1 MNQYTKLMVLMV
13 ILFSSVLCCESAIS
27 GDRLVF
33 HVPINY
39 KNVHMTK
46 TRIKPVHHRTYQ
58 KTDFKVLGYSADKP
72 YGSFVR
78 QLTLVLLLTAV
89 LASGSRASKS
99 KKHNVLSSSSTGGR
113 WQSRALLEG
122 ASSRSGELQM
132 PHVKPAPFSKPS
144 HAALGHGSSTKRAYY
159 LPTVTNFENKLH
171 HFINNLKTGI
181 GSSKLAHAVNGVTS
195 SLQQQL
201 TSPGAAGAI
210 ANLLP
215 RPSALHSAAGYYGV
229 ANELRYGQPFVS
241 KQTTGS
247 HFKTAPATFGK
258 GGKRGR
264 HSATASPPGKYDS
277 LMSDL
282 GISGYKHFENSVIR
296 DLERREELKVEATI
310 HTLFPEDD
318 GWRPI
323 ASNRKPVSVK
333 APVPEHSEPKGV
345 TVAPE
350 KSRPTALSSVRPSKG
365 KLTSVGSSTAPKP
378 TVHLGQKT
386 RSKGT
391 APMGKDKRTKDRS
404 KCWNC
409 VGSTS
414 SSAPGHGSS
423 STVKIPVAF
432 KNASTA
438 HRHGPAYDASMFY
451 GSDGRPPAAVG
462 GSAAQSYSNIE
473 VHYNR
478 TLAPPFAAS
487 PWTQPLGPGLLELST
502 QPAPPVTT
510 FSVLPET
517 VAVTN
522 VPVVYG
528 NSIKKSF
535 SKHVKPYGP
544 PASYVGHPAD
554 TPATSSTTTHNPTG
568 ASQGTKATTKK
579 RPAHKQD
586 SHGLGAG
593 HLRRPLPTGKASDI
607 SGSASSKHE
616 QRVKK
621 KFDPKYSRNRGSIK
635 FKDALKQNPD
645 QLYR

>member
-1 MNQYTKLMVLMV
+1 NTLHQEHPKQ
-13 ILFSSVLCCESAIS
+13 S
-27 GDRLVF
+27 RLVSPLR
-33 HVPINY
+33 VVS
-39 KNVHMTK
+39 VHCWCGDCDASQRK
-46 TRIKPVHHRTYQ
+46 
-58 KTDFKVLGYSADKP
+58 GYCRLVRSGAAADRAFSYSEVSFLCSFSVMGTSRSQ
-72 YGSFVR
+72 YGSFMR
-78 QLTLVLLLTAV
+78 QFALLLLLTAV
-89 LASGSRASKS
+89 LASGSR
-99 KKHNVLSSSSTGGR
+99 V
-113 WQSRALLEG
+113 
-122 ASSRSGELQM
+122 
-132 PHVKPAPFSKPS
+132 
-144 HAALGHGSSTKRAYY
+144 
-159 LPTVTNFENKLH
+159 
-171 HFINNLKTGI
+171 
-181 GSSKLAHAVNGVTS
+181 
-195 SLQQQL
+195 
-201 TSPGAAGAI
+201 
-210 ANLLP
+210 
-215 RPSALHSAAGYYGV
+215 SATGYYGV
-229 ANELRYGQPFVS
+229 GNELRYGQPFVS

-258 GGKRGR
+258 KTPLTGAGFGGKGGKGAGR
-264 HSATASPPGKYDS
+264 HSSAASPAGKYES
-277 LMSDL
+277 LMTDL

-310 HTLFPEDD
+310 HTLFPDDD

-333 APVPEHSEPKGV
+333 APSGAQSNAIAAVADATAEHSEPKVV

-350 KSRPTALSSVRPSKG
+350 KSRPTALSSGRPSKV
-365 KLTSVGSSTAPKP
+365 KPSSVGSSTVPKS
-378 TVHLGQKT
+378 TVHLGQKS

-414 SSAPGHGSS
+414 SSVVTKQVPGQGGS
-423 STVKIPVAF
+423 STVKVPIAL

-487 PWTQPLGPGLLELST
+487 PWTQPLVPGLLELST

-510 FSVLPET
+510 FSVQPEP

-544 PASYVGHPAD
+544 PASHVGHQAD
-554 TPATSSTTTHNPTG
+554 TAAASSTTTHNPTG

-586 SHGLGAG
+586 PYGLSAG
-593 HLRRPLPTGKASDI
+593 HLRRPLPTGKAGDS
-607 SGSASSKHE
+607 SGLASSKHE

-645 QLYR
+645 QIYR